1 MSTLSETLA
10 ELSRS
15 LREPPD
21 EIMLEVGAGGEVLLA
36 RLRLLIATLLLLMPA
51 INYFGGGDVYQS
63 LVVLSGIGL
72 VLLLSQVWLT
82 LALQHRRYTWLP
94 FISATFDVSL
104 VSFIIML
111 LAFRSPAVGLN
122 SVVIW
127 FFYPLAIMLTSLRN
141 DVRVTLVCGT
151 LAMLEFLGLSFFFMG
166 TASEPLF
173 SADNGTVL
181 LIRQLQKALL
191 LIAWTIIT
199 AVIVLR
205 MQRLVRLSG
214 TDGLTGL
221 PNRTYLNHRVPQLLA
236 NARAGG
242 HTICLA
248 LLDLDYFRRINAEFG
263 HLVGDRA
270 LRHAVNTLRMELGR
284 NEPMMRVGGEE
295 FVIILRQP
303 LGAAWERVDFLR
315 RHLEARPFVPQEG
328 MSARVLTFS
337 AGLAACPQDSIDVS
351 GLMRSAD
358 LRLCWAKQI
367 GRNRVAARDGH

>member
-94 FISATFDVSL
+94 FISATFDVSM

-166 TASEPLF
+166 TASGPC
-173 SADNGTVL
+173 SRPT
-181 LIRQLQKALL
+181 
-191 LIAWTIIT
+191 T
-199 AVIVLR
+199 AR
-205 MQRLVRLSG
+205 
-214 TDGLTGL
+214 
-221 PNRTYLNHRVPQLLA
+221 
-236 NARAGG
+236 
-242 HTICLA
+242 C
-248 LLDLDYFRRINAEFG
+248 
-263 HLVGDRA
+263 
-270 LRHAVNTLRMELGR
+270 
-284 NEPMMRVGGEE
+284 
-295 FVIILRQP
+295 
-303 LGAAWERVDFLR
+303 
-315 RHLEARPFVPQEG
+315 
-328 MSARVLTFS
+328 
-337 AGLAACPQDSIDVS
+337 C
-351 GLMRSAD
+351 
-358 LRLCWAKQI
+358 
-367 GRNRVAARDGH
+367 

>member
-1 MSTLSETLA
+1 MSTLSETIA

-36 RLRLLIATLLLLMPA
+36 RLRLFIATLLLLMPA

-82 LALQHRRYTWLP
+82 LAQHRRRHTWLP
-94 FISATFDVSL
+94 FLSAAFDVSL
-104 VSFIIML
+104 VSFIIMM

-141 DVRVTLVCGT
+141 DVRVTLVCGA
-151 LAMLEFLGLSFFFMG
+151 LAVVEFLALSFFFIA
-166 TASEPLF
+166 TADTPLV
-173 SADNGTVL
+173 SPDNGTVL

-199 AVIVLR
+199 SVIVLR

-221 PNRTYLNHRVPQLLA
+221 PNRSYLNHRVPQLLA
-236 NARAGG
+236 NARADG

-248 LLDLDYFRRINAEFG
+248 LIDLDYFRRINAEFG

-270 LRHAVNTLRMELGR
+270 LRHAVNTLRMELER

-295 FVIILRQP
+295 FVLILRQP

-315 RHLEARPFVPQEG
+315 RHLEARPFVPEEG

-337 AGLAACPQDSIDVS
+337 AGLASCPQDSVDVS
-351 GLMRSAD
+351 GLMRNAD
-358 LRLCWAKQI
+358 LRLCSAKQA

>member
-82 LALQHRRYTWLP
+82 LALQHRRYIWLP
-94 FISATFDVSL
+94 FISAIFDVSL

-141 DVRVTLVCGT
+141 DVRVTLVCGV
-151 LAMLEFLGLSFFFMG
+151 LAVVEFLALTFFFMG
-166 TASEPLF
+166 TADGPLF

-328 MSARVLTFS
+328 LSARVLTFS

>member
-82 LALQHRRYTWLP
+82 LALQHRRYIWLP
-94 FISATFDVSL
+94 FISAVFDVSL

-141 DVRVTLVCGT
+141 DVRVTVVCGA
-151 LAMLEFLGLSFFFMG
+151 LAVVEFLALTFFFMG
-166 TASEPLF
+166 TADAPLF
-173 SADNGTVL
+173 SVDNGTVL
-181 LIRQLQKALL
+181 MIRQLQKALL